1 MNVKGLAAMLRNRR
15 NRKQLYSTADYWDS
29 KAVEHAGD
37 AVSMWP
43 NNNLNRLYHREQLA
57 VIDRLLPDVRDMR
70 ILDAGCGTGRISRYL
85 AGRGATVHGFDFSAR
100 AIEIAR
106 GLSAGSNPTYS
117 VESIFDLTERDRYDA
132 VVSWGS
138 VAVACKDASELRRA
152 LERLVQAM
160 KPGAGILLLEPIH
173 TGFLHRVLDLSV
185 SDFADVMREAGI
197 TVTGTH
203 PLHFWPARL
212 ALSYVTLPKFVTTP
226 GYHLGQSVMR
236 AIPSVRL
243 GDYTAMAGTAAK
255 E

>member
-1 MNVKGLAAMLRNRR
+1 MNVKNLAAMLRNRR

-29 KAVEHAGD
+29 KAVELAGD

-57 VIDRLLPDVRDMR
+57 VIDRLLPEVTGKC
-70 ILDAGCGTGRISRYL
+70 ILDAGCGTGRIARYL

-100 AIEIAR
+100 AIDIAR
-106 GLSAGSNPTYS
+106 GLSGGENPSYS
-117 VESIFDLTERDRYDA
+117 VESIFELAEHDRYDA

-138 VAVACKDASELRRA
+138 VAVACKDAEELLRA
-152 LERLVQAM
+152 LEKLVQAL
-160 KPGAGILLLEPIH
+160 KPGGEILLLEPIH

-185 SDFADVMREAGI
+185 SAFAGVMREAGI
-197 TVTGTH
+197 TVKGMY

-212 ALSYVTLPKFVTTP
+212 ALSYVSLPGFVTSP
-226 GYHLGQSVMR
+226 GYHIGQSMMR
-236 AIPSVRL
+236 AVPFLRL
-243 GDYTAMAGTAAK
+243 GDYTAMHGLAAK